1 MYLGHVESWS
11 LAGLKREIIARESII
26 YFKVCQPIPPT
37 EPQKNYLMNRD
48 FREST
53 AHSMG

>member
-11 LAGLKREIIARESII
+11 LAALKREIIARESII